1 MDLFDN
7 FSMTI
12 GGSSVFAAGTLPVI
26 NPASEEIVGLAPR
39 ASRAD
44 LDSAVAAARAAAAPW
59 KTTPLEERQRLVRD
73 LASLVK
79 AHDADFARLLTLE
92 QGKPLHAARGS
103 VYEVTS
109 IQNWLE
115 AVSRKSPPVEVL
127 LDTPQR
133 RVEVHRDPLG
143 VVGAIA
149 PWNFPMTL
157 AVWKIAPALVTGN
170 TMVLKP
176 SPFTP
181 LTMLKFGEL
190 AKEVLPPGVLNV
202 ISGDDAL
209 GPWMT
214 SHPGFDKIAF
224 TGSTATGKA
233 IMRSAADTMK
243 RITLEMGGNDAA
255 IVMDDADL
263 DAVVPKLFWGAFSN
277 NGQFCLATKRLY
289 VHEAI
294 YDRFAAAFVAY
305 ARTVKVGNGLDE
317 GTQLGPV
324 QNRRQ
329 YDFVC
334 ALIASSRA
342 AGHEFLLGGEV
353 PKGTGYFVPVT
364 IIGNPS
370 DDSRVVAE
378 EAFGPVLPLL
388 RFKTVDEVVRRANAS
403 EYGLGASVWSA
414 DVAKAQAIGARLD
427 AGTIW
432 INTIHVLSPDYVFGG
447 YKQSALGKENGL
459 DGLLEY
465 TNTKTVVTDF

>member
-12 GGSSVFAAGTLPVI
+12 GGSSVFAAETLPVL
-26 NPASEEIVGLAPR
+26 NPATEEVAGVAPR
-39 ASRAD
+39 ATKAD
-44 LDSAVAAARAAAAPW
+44 LDAAVASARSAFAPW
-59 KTTPLEERQRLVRD
+59 KATPLEERQRLVRD
-73 LASLVK
+73 LAGLVK
-79 AHDADFARLLTLE
+79 AHEADFARLLTLE

-109 IQNWLE
+109 IQNWFE
-115 AVSRKSPPVEVL
+115 AVSRKSPPIEVL

-133 RVEVHRDPLG
+133 RVEVRRDPLG

-170 TMVLKP
+170 TIVLKP

-190 AKEVLPPGVLNV
+190 ARDSLPPGVLNV

-255 IVMDDADL
+255 IVMDDVDL

-277 NGQFCLATKRLY
+277 NAQFCLASKRLY

-294 YDRFAAAFVAY
+294 YERFATAFVAY
-305 ARTVKVGNGLDE
+305 ARTVKVGNGLEE

-329 YDFVC
+329 YDFVSR
-334 ALIASSRA
+334 LIASSHA

-353 PKGTGYFVPVT
+353 PAGTGYFVPLT
-364 IIGNPS
+364 IIGNPP

-427 AGTIW
+427 AGTVW
-432 INTIHVLSPDYVFGG
+432 INTIHILSPDYVFGG
-447 YKQSALGKENGL
+447 YKQSALGKENGM
-459 DGLLEY
+459 DGFLEY
-465 TNTKTVVTDF
+465 TNTKTVITDF